1 MFKGEALQRMNHAS
15 LLHKSS
21 LPLNSCIRMVSF
33 TGAERCSSLVPRD
46 VKLDN
51 IMLTLSGHI
60 KMTDYGLSKVSMP
73 SPTSLTRTYCGTPD
87 FMAPEIV
94 MEHAYDQSVDWWAFG
109 VLLYEMLVGK
119 APFYGKTEASLFKM
133 IVYGEVK
140 FPSGMSKDAKDLIK
154 KLLAKQPAKRLGYG
168 KKDASA
174 IKQHPFFKGINW
186 MDLKALKTTPPF
198 VPRIGDHSKPCC
210 FFETEFTS
218 QAPILTPTPSI
229 KLV

>member
-1 MFKGEALQRMNHAS
+1 MFKGEVLQSMKHAS
-15 LLHKSS
+15 LLHKSF
-21 LPLNSCIRMVSF
+21 LPLNSLHSHGVIYRCRKMFISF
-33 TGAERCSSLVPRD
+33 PRD

-94 MEHAYDQSVDWWAFG
+94 MEHPYDQSVDWWAFG

-140 FPSGMSKDAKDLIK
+140 VSLRD
-154 KLLAKQPAKRLGYG
+154 
-168 KKDASA
+168 
-174 IKQHPFFKGINW
+174 
-186 MDLKALKTTPPF
+186 
-198 VPRIGDHSKPCC
+198 
-210 FFETEFTS
+210 E
-218 QAPILTPTPSI
+218 
-229 KLV
+229 